1 MANDLRADLHRL
13 SHSVVMD
20 HCSTSTGNARVRRKL
35 AQLVVPALVGYV
47 IVANWPDALIR
58 PGAPI

>member
-1 MANDLRADLHRL
+1 
-13 SHSVVMD
+13 MD

-35 AQLVVPALVGYV
+35 AQLVVPAQVGYV